1 MLLKSFIAQ
10 MDHESQDIKQTSQ
23 NQTKTQKPYV
33 NQKIS
38 FCSFHCFIP
47 SYQQLLHVR
56 TQIIFVFCFSTELM
70 MAFSVPPTLKI
81 LSSVIRHGPSKPVK
95 SLHLS
100 STIQRYCN
108 TLVFAHRP
116 VISPAPVTVT
126 TVTNFHTSLVCH
138 KKKKKEKP
146 KKSGK
151 KQTSTAY
158 DDEED
163 GDVSFVRVK
172 VTLCLMWVVREDVEH
187 YGLIL

>member
-1 MLLKSFIAQ
+1 
-10 MDHESQDIKQTSQ
+10 
-23 NQTKTQKPYV
+23 
-33 NQKIS
+33 
-38 FCSFHCFIP
+38 
-47 SYQQLLHVR
+47 
-56 TQIIFVFCFSTELM
+56 
-70 MAFSVPPTLKI
+70 MASSVPPTLKI
-81 LSSVIRHGPSKPVK
+81 LSSVIRHGRSQQVK

-100 STIQRYCN
+100 STTRRYRN

-126 TVTNFHTSLVCH
+126 TVNNFHTSLVCH

-146 KKSGK
+146 KKGGK

-163 GDVSFVRVK
+163 SDVSFVRVK
-172 VTLCLMWVVREDVEH
+172 VTLSLVWVVREDAVH